1 MDCRDLNGED
11 DQDYRNPGE
20 DSDSNDENYYTNDYP
35 DEDQFSEDDYVQYG
49 ESGTDL
55 DLGNNLFSTFYI
67 TMKKDFSS

>member
-55 DLGNNLFSTFYI
+55 DLGKNLFSTFYI